1 MYASVCVR
9 RGTGENNAPVAKFS
23 AALLFVTK
31 GCTLGCSRMNPCT
44 SSPPQMPRGSGSVD
58 NSALESH
65 GLQLLEMAGKEDY
78 EELRELLQ
86 SWDVADLLPHLQGM
100 YIPRV

>member
-1 MYASVCVR
+1 
-9 RGTGENNAPVAKFS
+9 
-23 AALLFVTK
+23 
-31 GCTLGCSRMNPCT
+31 
-44 SSPPQMPRGSGSVD
+44 MPRGSGSVD

-100 YIPRV
+100 YVCMYVFMYSM